1 MKKRIFIV
9 AGEASGDIIG
19 ANLINAMQDK
29 NIEFRGIGGQMMQ
42 AAGADIIFHY
52 KKISVIGFV
61 EIFYHFL
68 DILRYMKRTVAAISE
83 FKPDI
88 IVTIDSPG
96 FNFRLIKEI
105 KKVLDC
111 KAIHYVAPTVWAYGE
126 DRAQLVSQL
135 YKHILLILPFE
146 EKYFQHMSHTFV
158 GHPIVE
164 EKTYLMQ
171 NAAKLYELD
180 ASKLQSNRWT
190 ISILPGS
197 RKSEIKI
204 HMQTLLE
211 AMDLIKN
218 RFSEKQDIKFKILTL
233 PHLKSFLEEQI
244 SDNNSN
250 NDSIEINDDVSQHDK
265 IIQESIIG
273 IVKSGTSTMRF
284 MANGTP
290 AITFYKVS
298 PLSAWIIKKKLK
310 ILRFNLCNIIMFC
323 DVLPELIQD
332 NFTATNIL
340 EIAVETI
347 FSAAKRHKIMDLY
360 LKTWDKLQQS
370 EKPSQIAAKVIYKYL
385 KNDEDN
391 TDK

>member
-1 MKKRIFIV
+1 MRKKIFIV

-42 AAGADIIFHY
+42 AAGANIIFHY

-68 DILRYMKRTVAAISE
+68 DILRYMKRTVTAISE
-83 FKPDI
+83 FKPDM

-96 FNFRLIKEI
+96 FNFRLIKAI
-105 KKVLDC
+105 KKDLDC

-146 EKYFQHMSHTFV
+146 GKYFQHMPHTFV

-204 HMQTLLE
+204 HMKTLLE

-244 SDNNSN
+244 SGNNSN

-347 FSAAKRHKIMDLY
+347 LSAAKRHKIMDLY

-370 EKPSQIAAKVIYKYL
+370 EKPSQIAAEVIYEYL
-385 KNDEDN
+385 KNEDN
-391 TDK
+391 TIK

>member
-19 ANLINAMQDK
+19 ANLINAMQDR
-29 NIEFRGIGGQMMQ
+29 NIEFRGIGGDMMQ

-68 DILRYMKRTVAAISE
+68 DILRYMKKTVAAISE
-83 FKPDI
+83 FKPDV

-96 FNFRLIKEI
+96 FNFRLIKAI

-111 KAIHYVAPTVWAYGE
+111 NAIHYVAPTVWAYGE
-126 DRAQLVSQL
+126 GRAQLVSQL
-135 YKHILLILPFE
+135 YQHILLILPFE
-146 EKYFQHMSHTFV
+146 EKYFQHMPHTFV

-164 EKTYLMQ
+164 EKTCLLN
-171 NAAKLYELD
+171 NAKNIYELD
-180 ASKLQSNRWT
+180 AAKLQRNDWT

-197 RKSEIKI
+197 RKSEIKT
-204 HMQTLLE
+204 HMKILLE
-211 AMDLIKN
+211 SMKLIRG
-218 RFSEKQDIKFKILTL
+218 RFSGKKNIKFKILTL
-233 PHLKSFLEEQI
+233 PHLRNFLEEQI
-244 SDNNSN
+244 TDNNSN
-250 NDSIEINDDVSQHDK
+250 NDWIEANDDVSQHDK

-310 ILRFNLCNIIMFC
+310 ILRFNLCNIIMDC
-323 DVLPELIQD
+323 DVLPELMQER
-332 NFTATNIL
+332 FTATNIL
-340 EIAVETI
+340 EIAVEI
-347 FSAAKRHKIMDLY
+347 ILSAAKRRKIIDLY
-360 LKTWDKLQQS
+360 LKTWDKLQQV
-370 EKPSQIAAKVIYKYL
+370 EKPSQIAAKVIYEYL

>member
-1 MKKRIFIV
+1 MRKKIFIV

-42 AAGADIIFHY
+42 AAGANIIFHY
-52 KKISVIGFV
+52 KKISVIGFI

-68 DILRYMKRTVAAISE
+68 DILRYMKRTVTAISE
-83 FKPDI
+83 FKPDM

-96 FNFRLIKEI
+96 FNFRLIKAI
-105 KKVLDC
+105 KKDLDC

-146 EKYFQHMSHTFV
+146 GKYFQHMPHTFV

-204 HMQTLLE
+204 HMKTLLE

-244 SDNNSN
+244 SGNNSN

-273 IVKSGTSTMRF
+273 IVKSGTSTMGF

-347 FSAAKRHKIMDLY
+347 LSAAKRHKIMDLY

-370 EKPSQIAAKVIYKYL
+370 EKPSQIAAEVIYEYL
-385 KNDEDN
+385 KNEDN
-391 TDK
+391 TIK